1 MLYCCGLILACAVGY
16 FVGTGKCKQTELS
29 EQFHS
34 HKHEDHIDALQ
45 TSLRSS
51 FNPQRSNELTYQ
63 PPCASISIEKPGA
76 SITIES
82 IPAVPGLI
90 DDASYRKR
98 LSTAFRN
105 LESRGELPD
114 YLNDLGL
121 VGEGV
126 EVGVRNGEFSKH
138 ILSKWKGKKM
148 HMVDPWEHQDEK
160 LYVDI
165 SNRDQEHQNK
175 IHDELVAFMQSTYP
189 NRYAIHRGY
198 SVQKARDFPNDSLD
212 FIYLDARHDYDGVKE
227 DIIAW
232 WPKLKMGGVFAGH
245 DFVPDGT
252 IPAGV
257 FGVQKAVWEF
267 AGRAKRTYQSISSKD
282 RDGGRSEPQ
291 RVDGGWSTW
300 YLIK

>member
-1 MLYCCGLILACAVGY
+1 MGRGPCSAATVSTSSTPVRNHG
-16 FVGTGKCKQTELS
+16 
-29 EQFHS
+29 
-34 HKHEDHIDALQ
+34 DHIGALQ
-45 TSLRSS
+45 GSLRSS
-51 FNPQRSNELTYQ
+51 FNPESFIA
-63 PPCASISIEKPGA
+63 PPAHIAAVQKLPSLSIE
-76 SITIES
+76 SV
-82 IPAVPGLI
+82 PAVPGAI
-90 DDASYRKR
+90 DDATYRKR
-98 LSTAFRN
+98 LSTTFRN

-138 ILSKWKGKKM
+138 ILSKWRGKKM

-175 IHDELVAFMQSTYP
+175 IHDELVAFMQKTYP
-189 NRYAIHRGY
+189 NRYEIHRGY
-198 SVQKARDFPNDSLD
+198 SVQKALDFPDNSLD
-212 FIYLDARHDYDGVKE
+212 FIYLDARHDYAGVKE

-232 WPKLKMGGVFAGH
+232 WPKLKTGGVFAGH

-252 IPAGV
+252 IPAGI
-257 FGVQKAVWEF
+257 FGVQNAVWEF
-267 AGRAKRTYQSISSKD
+267 AGRAKRTYQSISTKD
-282 RDGGRSEPQ
+282 RNGGRSEPQ